1 MRTIQ
6 VRPTCFFLLPIL
18 QLAFAG
24 VSRGQNI
31 SVTPQLIT
39 FPNQGVGTTSGGY
52 GVTLLNNQAGT
63 LSISGIQITAPFS
76 QTNNCASTLGPNQQ
90 CTFNVTFS
98 PTARQ
103 YYTGAL
109 TITDS
114 ASNSP
119 QAVSLTGNGV
129 IPVTFSPAQLNFSNQ
144 AAGTTSTAR
153 TVSVTNN
160 LSTTLAI
167 SSIQASAPFAQTN
180 NCGTTLGPGASCTLT
195 VTFSPAAVQS
205 YTGGITVTD
214 SDPSSPQ
221 SVTLSGS
228 GVAPVTYT
236 PKLIPFPNQP
246 INSTSTASA
255 VTLTNNQATAISITG
270 IATSA
275 PFAQTNNCGTS
286 LGAGASCTVNVTF
299 APTAVKYYSSSLTIT
314 DNTATSPHVVS
325 VTGNGYLP
333 VKFSP
338 LVISF
343 PQQATG
349 TTSSGYSVT
358 LTNAQPGP
366 LNISSIQTAA
376 PFTQTNNCGTS
387 LPGGQSCTVVVKFG
401 PTNVQYYS
409 GNLTI
414 TDDAT
419 NSPQVIGL
427 GGNGVVPVATLPK
440 VGGLYFNHQIVD
452 TPSTPQ
458 PVTLTNNLSTA
469 LVFSGMTS
477 SAVFPFTSNCG
488 DGHGGGTLAAGGSC
502 TIQVS
507 FNPQAV
513 TSYTANLT
521 ISENAPGSPLVIP
534 LQGAGIQGKQGPM
547 ITVKPPS
554 SCILPNATEQFTA
567 HVTGMSDTS
576 VKWYVN
582 NILNGNSTVGTI
594 TSSGL
599 YTAPSTAKSYSIKA
613 VSQSSSV
620 SGSTNVSVT
629 TTPSFGIY
637 PYVASI
643 PVGGQQKFEAQACQV
658 PDTTN
663 VSFTVDN
670 IPGGNGTVG
679 TVSST
684 GVYTAPMTAGKHTVR
699 VTDATLNKTSGGVV
713 TVFSAI
719 TADFGSRG
727 NNTAPVPANMFGYG
741 RGESLRTTDDRSLLT
756 TAGVTVSRMSAQI
769 YNVFKN
775 GPTPDWTK
783 IDPLVA
789 TVQAS
794 GQKAILQFNQSPP
807 WLIPTT
813 GSCSGNAYA
822 APTNISQWAQIAA
835 QYVTHMSS
843 TFPGVVQDYE
853 IWNEPNATGMCST
866 ADHLK
871 TYMAI
876 YAAAAP
882 QMKAAAPAGTSIRI
896 GGPVLSGYSQLW
908 LSTLLND
915 PTTAPYVDF
924 ISYHQYFFGAS
935 QMQAQWDVYTGD
947 ISLYEATQDPS
958 IGAAGVYGRVVAQAA
973 AGKQPGGAQTPIYI
987 TEYNTNWAFYEDCC
1001 RNDPTYGPLWNAL
1014 YVTDLLNSVFTSGVT
1029 HVPNN
1034 IDYFAGS
1041 AYPWFCMIGV
1051 QDSDSDCLY
1060 SVGAVPVPYPQYYA
1074 YQLIAS
1080 PQHLG
1085 LSAGGYM
1092 AKSISTPTG
1101 GGGLA
1106 TTAFYMASKDAMVI
1120 MNPTST
1126 PYSQIAVT
1134 FANPGLSGTQGTL
1147 HKITNG
1153 AQVDTSPISFSVQG
1167 TSVTTTINVPPYS
1180 VQAVSLP

>member
-1 MRTIQ
+1 
-6 VRPTCFFLLPIL
+6 
-18 QLAFAG
+18 
-24 VSRGQNI
+24 
-31 SVTPQLIT
+31 
-39 FPNQGVGTTSGGY
+39 
-52 GVTLLNNQAGT
+52 
-63 LSISGIQITAPFS
+63 
-76 QTNNCASTLGPNQQ
+76 
-90 CTFNVTFS
+90 
-98 PTARQ
+98 
-103 YYTGAL
+103 
-109 TITDS
+109 
-114 ASNSP
+114 
-119 QAVSLTGNGV
+119 
-129 IPVTFSPAQLNFSNQ
+129 
-144 AAGTTSTAR
+144 
-153 TVSVTNN
+153 
-160 LSTTLAI
+160 
-167 SSIQASAPFAQTN
+167 
-180 NCGTTLGPGASCTLT
+180 
-195 VTFSPAAVQS
+195 
-205 YTGGITVTD
+205 
-214 SDPSSPQ
+214 
-221 SVTLSGS
+221 
-228 GVAPVTYT
+228 
-236 PKLIPFPNQP
+236 
-246 INSTSTASA
+246 
-255 VTLTNNQATAISITG
+255 
-270 IATSA
+270 
-275 PFAQTNNCGTS
+275 
-286 LGAGASCTVNVTF
+286 
-299 APTAVKYYSSSLTIT
+299 
-314 DNTATSPHVVS
+314 
-325 VTGNGYLP
+325 
-333 VKFSP
+333 
-338 LVISF
+338 
-343 PQQATG
+343 
-349 TTSSGYSVT
+349 
-358 LTNAQPGP
+358 
-366 LNISSIQTAA
+366 
-376 PFTQTNNCGTS
+376 
-387 LPGGQSCTVVVKFG
+387 
-401 PTNVQYYS
+401 
-409 GNLTI
+409 
-414 TDDAT
+414 
-419 NSPQVIGL
+419 
-427 GGNGVVPVATLPK
+427 
-440 VGGLYFNHQIVD
+440 
-452 TPSTPQ
+452 
-458 PVTLTNNLSTA
+458 
-469 LVFSGMTS
+469 
-477 SAVFPFTSNCG
+477 
-488 DGHGGGTLAAGGSC
+488 
-502 TIQVS
+502 
-507 FNPQAV
+507 
-513 TSYTANLT
+513 
-521 ISENAPGSPLVIP
+521 
-534 LQGAGIQGKQGPM
+534 
-547 ITVKPPS
+547 
-554 SCILPNATEQFTA
+554 
-567 HVTGMSDTS
+567 MSDTS

-741 RGESLRTTDDRSLLT
+741 RGESLRTTDDRNLLT
-756 TAGVTVSRMSAQI
+756 AAGVTVSRMSAQI

-882 QMKAAAPAGTSIRI
+882 AMKAAVPAGTPSIRI

-935 QMQAQWDVYTGD
+935 QMQAQWDVHTGD

-1014 YVTDLLNSVFTSGVT
+1014 YVTDLLNSVYTSGVT

-1106 TTAFYMASKDAMVI
+1106 TTAFYTASKDAIVI

-1126 PYSQIAVT
+1126 PYSQITVT

-1153 AQVDTSPISFSVQG
+1153 TQVDTSPISFSVQG